1 MANTN
6 AGMLG
11 MPPAVFAK
19 WKVHKAAATAERA
32 NPATSGVDA
41 EILATRQ
48 GGGGGGGGGGA
59 AAAAA
64 AQNAWSGSDTDE

>member
-32 NPATSGVDA
+32 NPARGGVA
-41 EILATRQ
+41 GEPRAPRR